1 MERIVQDHDADFFL
15 SHSPELNEDLD
26 DFARMYQPKSINN
39 DPIEF
44 SDFSGYKCHPDTSK
58 PHNVMSMWINRQR
71 VFQEMRNY
79 MINTNTWY
87 DVVIHARI
95 DTWYDEPLNYGAM
108 SSASVARPHRD
119 LWSPNGHSA
128 FGEPESTTNP
138 PFIED
143 DGGSR
148 SNPGLPGEA
157 LTFCPSWST
166 LLNKDNTIQD
176 QEVFVP
182 HGYDWGGLN
191 DQFAMGSYYSMESY
205 MSLYDDVQNVLD
217 HVTIPDLEIHENR
230 NMPRAYYYG
239 PEPCLKKHLELQGV
253 LVHRFHF
260 RYRLINGKVFH
271 RP

>member
-1 MERIVQDHDADFFL
+1 MRIAILFSGRIEKYDQHYTNIMERIVQDHDADFFL
-15 SHSPELNEDLD
+15 SHSPELLEDLD
-26 DFARMYQPKSINN
+26 DFARIYQPKAINN

-58 PHNVMSMWINRQR
+58 PHNVLSMWINRRR

-87 DVVIHARI
+87 DAVIHARI
-95 DTWYDEPLNYGAM
+95 DAWYDEPLNYGAL
-108 SSASVARPHRD
+108 D
-119 LWSPNGHSA
+119 PNV
-128 FGEPESTTNP
+128 
-138 PFIED
+138 
-143 DGGSR
+143 DG
-148 SNPGLPGEA
+148 L
-157 LTFCPSWST
+157 CPV
-166 LLNKDNTIQD
+166 LGNR
-176 QEVFVP
+176 EVFVP

-191 DQFAMGSYYSMESY
+191 DQLAIGSYYSMESY
-205 MSLYDDVQNVLD
+205 MTLYDDVQNVLD
-217 HVTIPDLEIHENR
+217 HVTIPDLDIHDNR

-253 LVHRFHF
+253 LVHRFPF

>member
-1 MERIVQDHDADFFL
+1 MRIAILFSGRIEKYDQHYTNIMERIVQDHDADFFL
-15 SHSPELNEDLD
+15 SHSPELLEDLD
-26 DFARMYQPKSINN
+26 DFARIYQPKAITN

-44 SDFSGYKCHPDTSK
+44 SDFSGYTCHPDTSK
-58 PHNVMSMWINRQR
+58 PHNVLSMWINRQR

-95 DTWYDEPLNYGAM
+95 DTWYDEPLNYGA
-108 SSASVARPHRD
+108 
-119 LWSPNGHSA
+119 
-128 FGEPESTTNP
+128 
-138 PFIED
+138 
-143 DGGSR
+143 
-148 SNPGLPGEA
+148 
-157 LTFCPSWST
+157 

-191 DQFAMGSYYSMESY
+191 DQFAVGNYYSMESY
-205 MSLYDDVQNVLD
+205 MTLYDDVQNVLD
-217 HVTIPDLEIHENR
+217 HVTIPDLDIHENR

-253 LVHRFHF
+253 LVHRFPF

>member
-1 MERIVQDHDADFFL
+1 MRIAILFSGRIEKYDQHYTNIMERIIQDHDADFFL

-26 DFARMYQPKSINN
+26 DFARIYQPKSINN
-39 DPIEF
+39 DPIHF
-44 SDFSGYKCHPDTSK
+44 ADFSGYKCHPDTSK
-58 PHNVMSMWINRQR
+58 PHNVLSMWINRQR

-95 DTWYDEPLNYGAM
+95 DTWYDEPLNYGA
-108 SSASVARPHRD
+108 
-119 LWSPNGHSA
+119 
-128 FGEPESTTNP
+128 
-138 PFIED
+138 
-143 DGGSR
+143 
-148 SNPGLPGEA
+148 
-157 LTFCPSWST
+157 

-191 DQFAMGSYYSMESY
+191 DQFAVGSYYSMESY

-253 LVHRFHF
+253 LVHRFTF

-271 RP
+271 HP